1 MSWRENRGSNK
12 LVSKTNIDPV
22 LVEQFQLSLI
32 EKISRA
38 KDATQGSEINQPH
51 EPITNID
58 HDQVL
63 GRGSRIG
70 TWTKICR
77 SASQQDYALEVVVGS
92 KRSGLVVES

>member
-22 LVEQFQLSLI
+22 LVEQFQLSPI

-70 TWTKICR
+70 TWKKFV
-77 SASQQDYALEVVVGS
+77 EVLLNKTMLWRLLWDLRGVV
-92 KRSGLVVES
+92 